1 MNTFT
6 TIIKNWLI
14 DELEERKGQ
23 NMEVCPEDLGY
34 ELTEG
39 INVNGS
45 VHCSAWEASKFIKEN
60 FYMFGDLVEY
70 VKDNYAEYLNPM
82 LEPEKAEVIA
92 YIEGVNY
99 LLNNLETLQKEID
112 KSEYNQNIQ
121 IVLTDDLI
129 DNMINE
135 LKNNDFE
142 ITF

>member
-14 DELEERKGQ
+14 DELEERKGE
-23 NMEVCPEDLGY
+23 NMEVYPEDLAY
-34 ELTEG
+34 ILTDY
-39 INVNGS
+39 INTNGS
-45 VHCSAWEASKFIKEN
+45 VHYSAWEASQFIKDN
-60 FYMFGDLVEY
+60 FYTFGDLIEY
-70 VKDNYAEYLNPM
+70 VKNNYDMDLNPM

-112 KSEYNQNIQ
+112 KSEYDQ

-129 DNMINE
+129 DNVINE

>member
-6 TIIKNWLI
+6 TTIKNWLI

-23 NMEVCPEDLGY
+23 NMEVYPEDLAY
-34 ELTEG
+34 ILTDY
-39 INVNGS
+39 INTNGS
-45 VHCSAWEASKFIKEN
+45 VNFSAWEASQFIKDN
-60 FYMFGDLVEY
+60 FYTFGDLIEY
-70 VKDNYAEYLNPM
+70 VKNNYDMDLNPM

-112 KSEYNQNIQ
+112 KSEYDQ

>member
-1 MNTFT
+1 
-6 TIIKNWLI
+6 
-14 DELEERKGQ
+14 
-23 NMEVCPEDLGY
+23 
-34 ELTEG
+34 
-39 INVNGS
+39 
-45 VHCSAWEASKFIKEN
+45 
-60 FYMFGDLVEY
+60 
-70 VKDNYAEYLNPM
+70 M

-112 KSEYNQNIQ
+112 KSEYDQ

-129 DNMINE
+129 DNVINE